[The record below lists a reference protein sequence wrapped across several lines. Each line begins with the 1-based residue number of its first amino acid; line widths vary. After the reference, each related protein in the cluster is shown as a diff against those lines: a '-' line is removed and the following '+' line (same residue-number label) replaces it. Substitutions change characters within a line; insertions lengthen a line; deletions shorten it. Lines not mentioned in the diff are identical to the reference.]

1 MTEKFEYKNTE
12 SLKKAAIEIIKPE
25 KCTGCFG
32 CYNACP
38 FNAIDMKI
46 NKDGFFI
53 PFINQRCNNCGNC
66 QDFCPVISKNKT
78 DTEKKFQEPTFYAGW
93 SNNDD
98 IRLKSSSGGI
108 FPELAKYMLKNE
120 NVVFGVGWDDN
131 FSLCHMKIIEEKDLP
146 KLMGSKY
153 LQSNVGNSFKEVLS
167 ELEKGKKVIFTGT
180 PCQIAALNM
189 FTNHPDLLT
198 IDLICHGI
206 PSKKI
211 FEKYIGSMEK
221 NRKVVNMFFRD
232 KKWGWSNFNLKLNFD
247 DGSYYE
253 KIHKLDPFFVGYLQN
268 LYLQI
273 SCYRCQFNRIPRESD
288 ITLGDFWGAPL
299 NMRDKRGV
307 SIIIS
312 NTLKGQKYLDNL
324 VRENEITVKKIDY
337 EIATRSNPR
346 IINGVLTIPKYRKK
360 LLEDID
366 SHDFTYIRDAY
377 IKMQHPMIIYAKAF
391 IKNLFI
397 KIWAH

>member
-1 MTEKFEYKNTE
+1 MTEIFKSINAE
-12 SLKKAAIEIIKPE
+12 SSKKAAIEIIKPE

-38 FNAIDMKI
+38 FNAIAMKI
-46 NKDGFFI
+46 NKDGFFM
-53 PFINQRCNNCGNC
+53 PFISKSCNKCGNC
-66 QDFCPVISKNKT
+66 QDFCPVISKNKN

-108 FPELAKYMLKNE
+108 FPEFAKYMLKNE

-131 FSLCHMKIIEEKDLP
+131 LSLCHMKIIEEKDLP

-153 LQSNVGNSFKEVLS
+153 LQSNVGDSFKEVLS
-167 ELEKGKKVIFTGT
+167 ELEKGKKVIFSGT
-180 PCQIAALNM
+180 PCQIASLTM
-189 FTNHPDLLT
+189 FTDHPNLFT

-206 PSKKI
+206 PSKKV
-211 FEKYIGSMEK
+211 FEKYIEQIQ
-221 NRKVVNMFFRD
+221 RRAEITCVLFRE
-232 KKWGWSNFNLKLNFD
+232 KKWGWSNYNIKINFEN
-247 DGSYYE
+247 GGKYE
-253 KIHKLDPFFVGYLQN
+253 KIHKIDSFCVGYLQN
-268 LYLQI
+268 LYLQM
-273 SCYRCQFNRIPRESD
+273 SCYCCPFNKIPRESD

-312 NTLKGQKYLDNL
+312 NTQKGQKYLDNL
-324 VRENEITVKKIDY
+324 VRENKITVKKIDY
-337 EIATRSNPR
+337 ETATRSNSR
-346 IINGVLTIPKYRKK
+346 IINGVLTIPKYRKT

-366 SHDFTYIRDAY
+366 SHDFNYIRDTY
-377 IKMQHPMIIYAKAF
+377 IKMQHPIIIYTKAF
-391 IKNLFI
+391 IKNLLI
-397 KIWAH
+397 KMWAH

>member
-1 MTEKFEYKNTE
+1 MTKNFKYKNAE
-12 SLKKAAIEIIKPE
+12 SSKNAAIEIIKPE

-46 NKDGFFI
+46 DKDGFFI
-53 PFINQRCNNCGNC
+53 PFINQRCTNCGNC
-66 QDFCPVISKNKT
+66 QDFCPVISKNKN

-131 FSLCHMKIIEEKDLP
+131 LSPCHMKITEEKDLP

-153 LQSNVGNSFKEVLS
+153 LQSNVGDSFKEVLS
-167 ELEKGKKVIFTGT
+167 ELKRGKKVIFTGT
-180 PCQIAALNM
+180 PCQIAALTM
-189 FTNHPDLLT
+189 FTDHPNLLT
-198 IDLICHGI
+198 IDLVCHGV
-206 PSKKI
+206 PSKKV
-211 FEKYIGSMEK
+211 FEKYIVQMEK

-232 KKWGWSNFNLKLNFD
+232 KKRGWSNYNIKLNFD
-247 DGSYYE
+247 DGSNYE

-268 LYLQI
+268 LYLQR
-273 SCYRCQFNRIPRESD
+273 SCYCCPFNRIPRVSD

-307 SIIIS
+307 SIIIL
-312 NTLKGQKYLDNL
+312 NTLKGKKYIDDL
-324 VRENEITVKKIDY
+324 VRENKITVEKMDY
-337 EIATRSNPR
+337 ETATRSNPR
-346 IINGVLTIPKYRKK
+346 IINGVLTIPRHRNT

-366 SHDFTYIRDAY
+366 SHDFNYIRNIY
-377 IKMQHPMIIYAKAF
+377 IKMPHPLIIYTKALIRNLL
-391 IKNLFI
+391 IKM
-397 KIWAH
+397 WAH